1 MLLCPGMAPAATIWT
16 RVLAAGRRKL
26 RLGLGSLGSSPAL
39 ELQRGCSGDVLGN
52 KIHKLHLPSQADRC
66 SGDHL
71 TGDGSWA
78 PPCRPPPM
86 ENHCSGW
93 VQSRRHPDSLLPAAH
108 CQRAQSTGS
117 RELCEPSVYGAREA
131 GAPPPCAPAR
141 ALPGAWGFA
150 SVDSPSWSSLGGKH
164 AKAVFS

>member
-1 MLLCPGMAPAATIWT
+1 MSSLVKLCPGMVPAATIWT

-26 RLGLGSLGSSPAL
+26 RLGLGSLGSSLAL

-78 PPCRPPPM
+78 PPCCPPPM
-86 ENHCSGW
+86 ENCCSGW

-108 CQRAQSTGS
+108 CQRAQRSTGS
-117 RELCEPSVYGAREA
+117 RELCEPSVYGVREA

-141 ALPGAWGFA
+141 ALPR
-150 SVDSPSWSSLGGKH
+150 VWSSLGGKR